1 MEEAPRNRGDAR
13 EKAPPVGGKEIRK
26 STLFGIGGFELF
38 IILLFG
44 FLVFGPDKLPEMA
57 KTLGAALRK
66 FKQAQEEMEQVIKGE
81 VLEADGGASSGKAA
95 ASKPAPNASQ
105 ESFAARKA
113 RYDKQRA
120 EREAARRAE
129 LEANRRAMREEAAK
143 KAAAAPSPEGAAVGE
158 SVASTPAAGEA
169 VGEAS
174 AAAARPDGTSAAPEL
189 TPDELFG
196 SKPIKPVPGSK
207 APARAAVTPTDAS
220 AVVSAPTAAA
230 AHPDSV
236 AAAPSA
242 SGSEKGGE

>member
-1 MEEAPRNRGDAR
+1 M
-13 EKAPPVGGKEIRK
+13 
-26 STLFGIGGFELF
+26 FGIGGFELF

-81 VLEADGGASSGKAA
+81 VLEADRGASPSGKAGS
-95 ASKPAPNASQ
+95 SKPAPNASQ

-129 LEANRRAMREEAAK
+129 LDANRRAMREEAAR
-143 KAAAAPSPEGAAVGE
+143 KA
-158 SVASTPAAGEA
+158 
-169 VGEAS
+169 AS
-174 AAAARPDGTSAAPEL
+174 AASSDAAAERGGAAGQGVAAEGVGADEAFEGAFASGSSSAAKSVSRVAVPEL

-196 SKPIKPVPGSK
+196 AKPIKPVPGSK
-207 APARAAVTPTDAS
+207 APARAVSTPAPEPTGQEAAQPSS
-220 AVVSAPTAAA
+220 ATPAPHSGVS
-230 AHPDSV
+230 
-236 AAAPSA
+236 SA
-242 SGSEKGGE
+242 SSSAAGSAKGGE